1 MVAPLVAAIAIPLLK
16 DLAES
21 GLGLLSSA
29 IKAKGKQV
37 IEEKLGVDIAKTMQ
51 TEEGRY
57 KLLELQTKHEEYL
70 LSYTLEAEKQSI
82 ERDKIAMQDRSSARD
97 MNTRVNESVHAS
109 WLTKNIAAMLAIF
122 VISTGMIILYITKE
136 ADVRTAVVG
145 LMTLVLGFYFGSTS
159 SSKGKD
165 DVIAKVTDMMG
176 RRDG

>member
-1 MVAPLVAAIAIPLLK
+1 VVAPILAAIAVPLLK

-37 IEEKLGVDIAKTMQ
+37 VEEKLGIDIEKTMQ

-57 KLLELQTKHEEYL
+57 KLLQLQTDHEEFL
-70 LSYTLEAEKQSI
+70 LDYTLKAEQQSI
-82 ERDKIAMQDRSSARD
+82 EREKIALEDRSSARD
-97 MNTRVNESVHAS
+97 MNTRINESANAS
-109 WLTKNIAAMLAIF
+109 WLSKNIAAMLALF
-122 VISTGMIILYITKE
+122 VITVGFAILYFTKE

-165 DVIAKVTDMMG
+165 EVIAKVTEMMG
-176 RRDG
+176 KRD